1 MRGFRWTFAMGVAC
15 RQGTLTLPKNWSVRT
30 CIYFACCDHALRTSF
45 CTFSIL
51 IIVSEGFCLENVTRI
66 MLTFK
71 QQGKH
76 SRIEYDK
83 NVQESFS
90 SLYTAHKKNKL
101 EQEAPTT
108 DEVHI
113 VLIKNMIESNVI
125 IAEPTHKQRRKESVS
140 NLRPS
145 CTDHT
150 MTPYSPEICQFYFS
164 RIDSSYPII
173 VYQICLA
180 YITLQNM

>member
-1 MRGFRWTFAMGVAC
+1 
-15 RQGTLTLPKNWSVRT
+15 
-30 CIYFACCDHALRTSF
+30 
-45 CTFSIL
+45 
-51 IIVSEGFCLENVTRI
+51 
-66 MLTFK
+66 MLTFI
-71 QQGKH
+71 QQDTH

-90 SLYTAHKKNKL
+90 SHYTAQKKYKL

-108 DEVHI
+108 DKVHI

-150 MTPYSPEICQFYFS
+150 MTPYTQEICQYFVYS
-164 RIDSSYPII
+164 TSPELTAAII
-173 VYQICLA
+173 SLYTRFVLLI
-180 YITLQNM
+180 